1 MGYYLDP
8 ALTKRRC
15 DSYRSHLEKDNQSI
29 TTVRNAVNSFLDE
42 GILKSVSISGIKEH
56 MLDYKAVL
64 DALEYA
70 NDADIS
76 DCESLK
82 SIVSAT
88 SKILD
93 SNEIDHGKEESKK
106 NKEEA
111 DAKAEDY
118 LNRSLGFSF
127 EAILLGNYYRNM
139 YSYYTIKSYW
149 HQKEYDHWEK
159 EERTYYE
166 IESGSE
172 SLFSKGMAIRGSA
185 QKGLNVISCSFSGD
199 GFHSDGES
207 WRMGIVSVDT
217 ELAAVYLFK
226 KNIKEQFGFDD
237 RTCEIMLKVY
247 AKLKENNPNAPQS
260 ELDWLFVRLMGGLY
274 YDDDPQKILIISI
287 DSKTFWDDVSGIA
300 FDGKTEEEYYVDI
313 LGIGKE
319 EYGWLRY
326 KVRVQHVIAG
336 APDNYWLPSSVDEI
350 KDSGRYGD
358 FQRWKKTFDKQT
370 RHQYKSVDG
379 TETEEEKVKKEEEEF
394 LRIWNNQYGDF
405 LDKGDFAHQQ
415 ITTSAIMASE
425 PSFHRD
431 GIGSNIFLHTD
442 DEGVADYAGWLG
454 DATLMPPP
462 SFGGDDYISD
472 LDAENITSR
481 MKNKKISYFEAVN
494 YYYDELANGSSRA
507 TLFLKD
513 TGLDVVKKK
522 IYAELVYPELY
533 RQINVASSTRDL
545 EEIKRLSGLL
555 QDDNYAMECLKR
567 EAPDTFRFIKNLE
580 AESPTLED
588 IK

>member
-8 ALTKRRC
+8 VLTISRC
-15 DSYRSHLEKDNQSI
+15 DSYRSQLEKDNQSI
-29 TTVRNAVNSFLDE
+29 TTVRNAVNRFLDD
-42 GILKSVSISGIKEH
+42 GILKSVSVSGIKEH
-56 MLDYKAVL
+56 MLDYKVVL
-64 DALEYA
+64 DALKYA

-82 SIVSAT
+82 SIVGVT

-93 SNEIDHGKEESKK
+93 SDEIDHGKEESKN
-106 NKEEA
+106 NKEKA

-118 LNRSLGFSF
+118 LNRSLGFSL

-149 HQKEYDHWEK
+149 HQKEYDRWEK
-159 EERTYYE
+159 DERTYYE
-166 IESGSE
+166 IEYRSE
-172 SLFSKGMAIRGSA
+172 SLFSRGKVIRESV
-185 QKGLNVISCSFSGD
+185 QKGLNVISCSFSGN
-199 GFHSDGES
+199 GFHSAGES
-207 WRMGIVSVDT
+207 WRMGIVSADS
-217 ELAAVYLFK
+217 ELAAIYLFK
-226 KNIKEQFGFDD
+226 NNIKDQFGFDD
-237 RTCEIMLKVY
+237 RTIEIMLKVY
-247 AKLKENNPNAPQS
+247 AKLKDNNPDESQS
-260 ELDWLFVRLMGGLY
+260 ELDWLFIRLMGGLY
-274 YDDDPQKILIISI
+274 YDDDPQKVLRFSI
-287 DSKTFWDDVSGIA
+287 GSKPFWDNVSGIA
-300 FDGKTEEEYYVDI
+300 YDGMTEEKYYVDT

-319 EYGWLRY
+319 EYDWLRY
-326 KVRVQHVIAG
+326 KVRVQHVIVG
-336 APDNYWLPSSVDEI
+336 ASDNYRLPSSIDEI
-350 KDSGRYGD
+350 KSSNRYED

-370 RHQYKSVDG
+370 GYQYKSVEG
-379 TETEEEKVKKEEEEF
+379 NETEEEKVKKEEEEF

-431 GIGSNIFLHTD
+431 GIESNIFLHTD

-472 LDAENITSR
+472 LDAENITSC
-481 MKNKKISYFEAVN
+481 MKNKKISYFEAAN

-513 TGLDVVKKK
+513 TGLDVVKNK
-522 IYAELVYPELY
+522 IYSELVYPELY
-533 RQINVASSTRDL
+533 RQINVASSTRNL
-545 EEIKRLSGLL
+545 EEMKRLSGLL
-555 QDDNYAMECLKR
+555 HDDNYAMEYLKR
-567 EAPDTFRFIKNLE
+567 EAPDTYRFIKNLE

-588 IK
+588 IQ

>member
-1 MGYYLDP
+1 MLF
-8 ALTKRRC
+8 
-15 DSYRSHLEKDNQSI
+15 RS
-29 TTVRNAVNSFLDE
+29 
-42 GILKSVSISGIKEH
+42 
-56 MLDYKAVL
+56 
-64 DALEYA
+64 
-70 NDADIS
+70 
-76 DCESLK
+76 
-82 SIVSAT
+82 
-88 SKILD
+88 
-93 SNEIDHGKEESKK
+93 
-106 NKEEA
+106 
-111 DAKAEDY
+111 
-118 LNRSLGFSF
+118 
-127 EAILLGNYYRNM
+127 
-139 YSYYTIKSYW
+139 
-149 HQKEYDHWEK
+149 
-159 EERTYYE
+159 
-166 IESGSE
+166 
-172 SLFSKGMAIRGSA
+172 
-185 QKGLNVISCSFSGD
+185 
-199 GFHSDGES
+199 
-207 WRMGIVSVDT
+207 
-217 ELAAVYLFK
+217 
-226 KNIKEQFGFDD
+226 
-237 RTCEIMLKVY
+237 
-247 AKLKENNPNAPQS
+247 KLKENNPNAPQS

-425 PSFHRD
+425 PSFHRY

-522 IYAELVYPELY
+522 IYSELVYPELY